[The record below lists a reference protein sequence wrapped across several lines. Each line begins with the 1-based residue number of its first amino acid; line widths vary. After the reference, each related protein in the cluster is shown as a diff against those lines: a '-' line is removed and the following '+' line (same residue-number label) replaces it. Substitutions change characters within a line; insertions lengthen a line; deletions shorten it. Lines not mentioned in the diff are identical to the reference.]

1 MAWAQTPDFQ
11 DAPSCIHQTLNTTAS
26 ARPFTVLIA
35 ACTATAAS
43 TFGVDANA
51 TCTAMGKVVVGALG
65 LDKYLSLVCP
75 IN

>member
-1 MAWAQTPDFQ
+1 M
-11 DAPSCIHQTLNTTAS
+11 
-26 ARPFTVLIA
+26 A

-51 TCTAMGKVVVGALG
+51 TCTTMGKVVVGALG